1 MKRDRKTIT
10 ALKKK
15 IRQLEKLLESYEN
28 EEEKDDKSI
37 ELEERRQKKKEE
49 KVLKAKGK
57 TPAEVPKKHS
67 CPKCASEMEE
77 VDLGPFKFKW
87 CIDKRDCNYRE
98 KIK

>member
-57 TPAEVPKKHS
+57 TPEKFFGKH
-67 CPKCASEMEE
+67 
-77 VDLGPFKFKW
+77 LQ
-87 CIDKRDCNYRE
+87 NQ
-98 KIK
+98 